1 MEIFIHVQL
10 YTIMN
15 YEFIKELN
23 EKYGLTVIVIE
34 QKIRLLCEYAKKLAV
49 LKHGDKSAVLKAKR
63 QRTAF
68 LRQNAD
74 VAVAK

>member
-34 QKIRLLCEYAKKLAV
+34 QKIRLTDSFASKM
-49 LKHGDKSAVLKAKR
+49 
-63 QRTAF
+63 QMW
-68 LRQNAD
+68 Q
-74 VAVAK
+74 

>member
-34 QKIRLLCEYAKKLAV
+34 QKIRLLCEYAKNLPY
-49 LKHGDKSAVLKAKR
+49 
-63 QRTAF
+63 
-68 LRQNAD
+68 
-74 VAVAK
+74 

>member
-1 MEIFIHVQL
+1 
-10 YTIMN
+10 MN

-68 LRQNAD
+68 LRDTSVSFSRILTDSFASLYRT
-74 VAVAK
+74 